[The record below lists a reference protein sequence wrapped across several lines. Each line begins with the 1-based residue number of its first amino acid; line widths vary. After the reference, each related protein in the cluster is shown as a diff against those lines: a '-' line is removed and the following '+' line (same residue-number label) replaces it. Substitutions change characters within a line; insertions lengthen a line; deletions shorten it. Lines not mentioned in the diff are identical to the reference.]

1 MITIYKVHNPYTG
14 LYTDVDTIEEL
25 RSALAAEA
33 WRAYT
38 TLTHGQPFSV
48 VTINADG
55 SQVWRNPQGDDIP
68 SAEEIQNI
76 IQNNISNFATEEE
89 VLKIINGE

>member
-14 LYTDVDTIEEL
+14 LYVDVDTIEEL

-33 WRAYT
+33 WRAYM
-38 TLTHGQPFSV
+38 TLTHGQPFSA

-55 SQVWRNPQGDDIP
+55 TQVWRNPQGDEIP
-68 SAEEIQNI
+68 SPEDIQKSI
-76 IQNNISNFATEEE
+76 EFATEEE
-89 VLKIINGE
+89 FKIINGE